1 MLFPGAVGSIQT
13 DFKPQIEELDKTK
26 FTIIAW
32 DPPGYGKSRPPL
44 RKFTKNFY
52 FDDAN
57 MAVKVMAKL
66 NLPKYSLLGWSD
78 GGISSMILAAQNP
91 DKVESLVI
99 WGSNSYILPD
109 ELKMFQSKYL
119 MDRKKRS
126 CDVIGYTCFLF
137 FQKFGILVNG
147 LSACVNQ

>member
-13 DFKPQIEELDKTK
+13 DFKTQIEELDKTK

-57 MAVKVMAKL
+57 MAVKLMAKL

-119 MDRKKRS
+119 CMLLG
-126 CDVIGYTCFLF
+126 CNWVTCFLF